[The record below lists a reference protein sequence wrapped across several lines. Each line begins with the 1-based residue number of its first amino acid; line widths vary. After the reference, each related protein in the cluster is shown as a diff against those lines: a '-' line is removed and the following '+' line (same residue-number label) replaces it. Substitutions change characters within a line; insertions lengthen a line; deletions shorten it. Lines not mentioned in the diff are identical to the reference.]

1 MIPCKDAVT
10 HLWAY
15 LDRTLGKV
23 PEAELE
29 EHLGLC
35 RHCCGELEF
44 AKQVRGALAKTGRAG
59 EPTDDVRSRLE
70 AFVKGLGQPKSEG

>member
-10 HLWAY
+10 RLWEY
-15 LDRTLGKV
+15 LDRTLGKMS
-23 PEAELE
+23 ETELE

-44 AKQVRGALAKTGRAG
+44 AKQVRSMLRNTGDTG
-59 EPTDDVRSRLE
+59 ELKDDVRSRLE
-70 AFVKGLGQPKSEG
+70 TFVKTLDRAPSEG

>member
-1 MIPCKDAVT
+1 VIPCKEAVT
-10 HLWAY
+10 RLWEY

-23 PEAELE
+23 SETELE

-44 AKQVRGALAKTGRAG
+44 ARQVRGLLGKTGRAAALS
-59 EPTDDVRSRLE
+59 DDVRSRLE
-70 AFVKGLGQPKSEG
+70 TFVKGLGRAKSEG